1 MSVKRKVGPEDH
13 ASNKRNRP
21 SHGDAPQGGYEIKSR
36 LDPLTG
42 QRGAFP
48 GLEDEGGDGG
58 LFYGPAEDGMAYLRM
73 VR

>member
-1 MSVKRKVGPEDH
+1 MSVKRKAGHEGH
-13 ASNKRNRP
+13 GTNKRNRP

-36 LDPLTG
+36 LDPVTG

-48 GLEDEGGDGG
+48 GLEDEGADND